1 MSNRGDWGDK
11 IIITLH
17 SDGIRRHKNWCKHY
31 ESISN
36 YCNAKC
42 DKCIGSAHCDAYT
55 ADFVIEQAPVIKPT
69 ADLKHPTETP
79 EKELIFIK
87 EEIYRLATRT
97 YKLLGR
103 TVIVR
108 TTPYKMCIG
117 VVTEDS
123 FDRFEATCDSCVH
136 KYMKRTTF
144 RGKNVYVLIE
154 DDSK

>member
-31 ESISN
+31 ESIGN

-42 DKCIGSAHCDAYT
+42 DKCVGSAHCEAYT
-55 ADFVIEQAPVIKPT
+55 ADFAIEQEPVVKP
-69 ADLKHPTETP
+69 AVEPNHPP
-79 EKELIFIK
+79 VMQEKERKFVK
-87 EEIYRLATRT
+87 EELYRLATRT
-97 YKLLGR
+97 DKLLGR

-108 TTPYKMCIG
+108 TAPYKMRIG

-123 FDRFEATCDSCVH
+123 FDRLEVTCGSNIH
-136 KYMKRTTF
+136 KYLKRITF
-144 RGKNVYVLIE
+144 RRKNIYVLTE
-154 DDSK
+154 DASK